1 MSAKIQCK
9 KVPEHF
15 YSWVFNCLTLKHH
28 REQLKKQNSNRLIQ
42 DLSLFFSGEVQ
53 LALVQQTL
61 SAEGKM
67 GVLCFF
73 LRCQLQAFKNCFRER
88 KLQYFEL
95 TVLFSGEDKA
105 KLIKRFALCFKKD

>member
-1 MSAKIQCK
+1 M
-9 KVPEHF
+9 
-15 YSWVFNCLTLKHH
+15 
-28 REQLKKQNSNRLIQ
+28 KKQNSKRLIE

-53 LALVQQTL
+53 LAL

-95 TVLFSGEDKA
+95 PVLFSGENKA